1 MNFDDLKLSDPIV
14 RSLKDQKYDKPT
26 PIQAE
31 VIPAILNNSDVMAA
45 AQTGTGKTAA
55 FVLPILH
62 KLSDP
67 KNAFKGHQL
76 RALIITPTRE
86 LAAQVNENVNTYS
99 KYLGTRSTAVY
110 GGARIHN
117 QQLKLRK
124 GVDVLV
130 ATPGR
135 LLDLYNQKSVNFKNI
150 EILVLDEADQML
162 DMGFIHD
169 IKKIVGLLPE
179 RRQNLMFT
187 ATFSNSF
194 RALAKE
200 LSERAIEIS
209 VTSDGETGANI
220 EHYVHP
226 VDKSRKAEL
235 LIELIETEGW
245 SQALVFTR
253 TKHGADRLQ
262 KQLDKVGIKAQA
274 IHGNKTQNN
283 RMKALEAFKN
293 NKTKILVA
301 TDVAARGID
310 IKKMSQVINFDVPT
324 VAKDYIHR
332 IGRTGRAG
340 DEGKAITLVSSDEFR
355 LLKDIEKLLNQTLP
369 RVEVAGFEPV
379 EVVPSGEKKKKKN
392 FNPKA
397 GFNHRARSKNRKG

>member
-1 MNFDDLKLSDPIV
+1 MSFKELGLSEPILQSLEELDHLKPSEIQEQAIPI
-14 RSLKDQKYDKPT
+14 
-26 PIQAE
+26 
-31 VIPAILNNSDVMAA
+31 ILAGKNIMAA
-45 AQTGTGKTAA
+45 AQTGTGKTGS
-55 FVLPILH
+55 FVLPILEMLH
-62 KLSDP
+62 EHP
-67 KNAFKGHQL
+67 TPYAKNAH
-76 RALIITPTRE
+76 ALILTPTRE
-86 LAAQVNENVNTYS
+86 LAAQVRENVH
-99 KYLGTRSTAVY
+99 KYGKFTNIKSTAVF
-110 GGARIHN
+110 GGAKIFP
-117 QQLKLRK
+117 QKSKLKK
-124 GVDVLV
+124 GVDILV

-135 LLDLYNQKSVNFKNI
+135 LLDLVNQKAVKLDRVK
-150 EILVLDEADQML
+150 ILVLDEADHML

-209 VTSDGETGANI
+209 VTTDGETGANI

-332 IGRTGRAG
+332 IGRTGRGG

-369 RVEVAGFEPV
+369 RVEVAGFEPI
-379 EVVPSGEKKKKKN
+379 EVVPSGDKKKKKN
-392 FNPKA
+392 FNPRA
-397 GFNHRARSKNRKG
+397 GFNHRTRSKNRKG

>member
-1 MNFDDLKLSDPIV
+1 MKFNDLNLSDPIL
-14 RSLKDQKYDKPT
+14 RSLKDQNYKKPT

-31 VIPAILNNSDVMAA
+31 VIPAVLNNSDIMAA

-55 FVLPILH
+55 FVLPILS
-62 KLSDP
+62 KLSNP
-67 KNAFKGHQL
+67 KYKYKGHQL

-86 LAAQVNENVNTYS
+86 LASQVRESVNTYS
-99 KYLGTRSTAVY
+99 KYLSIRSTAVY

-117 QQLKLRK
+117 QRLKLRK
-124 GVDVLV
+124 GIDVLV

-135 LLDLYNQKSVNFKNI
+135 LLDLHNQKSVNLSNI

-169 IKKIVGLLPE
+169 IKKIVNLLPD

-187 ATFSNSF
+187 ATFSDSF
-194 RALAKE
+194 RSLATNMADK
-200 LSERAIEIS
+200 AIEIS
-209 VTSDGETGANI
+209 VTNDNETGKNI
-220 EHYVHP
+220 NHYIHP

-235 LIELIETEGW
+235 LIELIKSKKW
-245 SQALVFTR
+245 DQALVFTR

-262 KQLDKVGIKAQA
+262 KQLDKVNINSKA

-293 NKTKILVA
+293 NKIQILVA

-324 VAKDYIHR
+324 VAKDYVHR
-332 IGRTGRAG
+332 IGRTGRGG
-340 DEGKAITLVSSDEFR
+340 DMGEAITLVSADEFR
-355 LLKDIEKLLNQTLP
+355 LLRDIEKLINKKLE
-369 RVEVAGFEPV
+369 RVEIEGFEP
-379 EVVPSGEKKKKKN
+379 EHVVPIKDKPNKKRFHNKK
-392 FNPKA
+392 
-397 GFNHRARSKNRKG
+397 GFKKRNKSRKG

>member
-1 MNFDDLKLSDPIV
+1 MKFTDLNLSDPIL
-14 RSLKDQKYDKPT
+14 RALEDQKYEKPT

-31 VIPAILNNSDVMAA
+31 VIPTILNNSDVMAA
-45 AQTGTGKTAA
+45 AQTGTGKTAG
-55 FVLPILH
+55 FVLPILS
-62 KLSDP
+62 KLSNP
-67 KNAFKGHQL
+67 KKNYKGHQL
-76 RALIITPTRE
+76 RALILTPTRE
-86 LAAQVNENVNTYS
+86 LAAQVRESVNTYS
-99 KYLGTRSTAVY
+99 KYLSIRSTAVY

-150 EILVLDEADQML
+150 EIFVLDEADQML

-169 IKKIVGLLPE
+169 IKKIMKLLPE

-194 RALAKE
+194 RSLAKE
-200 LSERAIEIS
+200 IADKAIEIS
-209 VTSDGETGANI
+209 VTADNETGENI

-235 LIELIETEGW
+235 LIELIETENW

-262 KQLDKVGIKAQA
+262 KQLEKVNIKSQA

-293 NKTKILVA
+293 NKIRILVA

-310 IKKMSQVINFDVPT
+310 IKNMSQVINFDVPT
-324 VAKDYIHR
+324 VAKDYVHR
-332 IGRTGRAG
+332 IGRSGRAG
-340 DEGKAITLVSSDEFR
+340 EKGKAVTLVSADEYR
-355 LLKDIEKLLNQTLP
+355 ILQDIEKLLNQKLE
-369 RVEVAGFEPV
+369 RIEIAGFEP
-379 EVVPSGEKKKKKN
+379 EHVVPVKKDPPKKKFHNKGGYRK
-392 FNPKA
+392 
-397 GFNHRARSKNRKG
+397 RTRNRRG

>member
-1 MNFDDLKLSDPIV
+1 
-14 RSLKDQKYDKPT
+14 
-26 PIQAE
+26 
-31 VIPAILNNSDVMAA
+31 
-45 AQTGTGKTAA
+45 
-55 FVLPILH
+55 
-62 KLSDP
+62 
-67 KNAFKGHQL
+67 
-76 RALIITPTRE
+76 
-86 LAAQVNENVNTYS
+86 
-99 KYLGTRSTAVY
+99 
-110 GGARIHN
+110 
-117 QQLKLRK
+117 
-124 GVDVLV
+124 
-130 ATPGR
+130 
-135 LLDLYNQKSVNFKNI
+135 
-150 EILVLDEADQML
+150 
-162 DMGFIHD
+162 
-169 IKKIVGLLPE
+169 
-179 RRQNLMFT
+179 MFT

-209 VTSDGETGANI
+209 VTTDGETGANI

-332 IGRTGRAG
+332 IGRTGRGG

-369 RVEVAGFEPV
+369 RVEVAGFEPI

-392 FNPKA
+392 FNPRA
-397 GFNHRARSKNRKG
+397 GFNHRTRSKNRKG

>member
-1 MNFDDLKLSDPIV
+1 M
-14 RSLKDQKYDKPT
+14 
-26 PIQAE
+26 
-31 VIPAILNNSDVMAA
+31 
-45 AQTGTGKTAA
+45 
-55 FVLPILH
+55 
-62 KLSDP
+62 
-67 KNAFKGHQL
+67 
-76 RALIITPTRE
+76 
-86 LAAQVNENVNTYS
+86 
-99 KYLGTRSTAVY
+99 
-110 GGARIHN
+110 
-117 QQLKLRK
+117 
-124 GVDVLV
+124 
-130 ATPGR
+130 
-135 LLDLYNQKSVNFKNI
+135 
-150 EILVLDEADQML
+150 
-162 DMGFIHD
+162 
-169 IKKIVGLLPE
+169 
-179 RRQNLMFT
+179 
-187 ATFSNSF
+187 
-194 RALAKE
+194 
-200 LSERAIEIS
+200 
-209 VTSDGETGANI
+209 
-220 EHYVHP
+220 
-226 VDKSRKAEL
+226 
-235 LIELIETEGW
+235 
-245 SQALVFTR
+245 VFTR

-332 IGRTGRAG
+332 IGRTGRGG